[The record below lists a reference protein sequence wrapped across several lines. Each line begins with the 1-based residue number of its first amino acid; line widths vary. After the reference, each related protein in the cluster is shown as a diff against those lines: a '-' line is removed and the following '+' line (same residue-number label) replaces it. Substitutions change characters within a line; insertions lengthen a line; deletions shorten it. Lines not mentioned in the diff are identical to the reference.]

1 MCFCV
6 DCFSDAAERKGGRVD
21 RILSHVSPSSAVPRN
36 LLGDLNLTRIED
48 GCAPGQIP
56 WCAEVHP
63 EPQQAVAASPV
74 AAPPASGAKSI
85 AMQVIDDETDELDKI
100 AADLWANPEVGYEEV
115 YAHDRVATFLE
126 ERGLEVQRSY
136 LGINTALRAEFRNG
150 DGPTVGIQCEYDAL
164 PGIGHACGH
173 NLICEASVG
182 AFLGVKAALEAG
194 ECSGGVVLYGTPAE
208 EQQGGKIEILNRH
221 GYADIDVAIMAHPS
235 PGMMLYPG
243 MLAREM
249 LKVTYHGVNAHAA
262 SNPWQGVNA
271 LDATVQG
278 YTNVA
283 MMRQQFKPSWRVHG
297 VITDGG
303 TEPNIIPA
311 ISSSRWYIRAP
322 NMQDLAELH
331 AKVRFVDCQFA
342 LIAALMFD

>member
-1 MCFCV
+1 
-6 DCFSDAAERKGGRVD
+6 
-21 RILSHVSPSSAVPRN
+21 
-36 LLGDLNLTRIED
+36 
-48 GCAPGQIP
+48 
-56 WCAEVHP
+56 
-63 EPQQAVAASPV
+63 
-74 AAPPASGAKSI
+74 
-85 AMQVIDDETDELDKI
+85 
-100 AADLWANPEVGYEEV
+100 
-115 YAHDRVATFLE
+115 
-126 ERGLEVQRSY
+126 
-136 LGINTALRAEFRNG
+136 
-150 DGPTVGIQCEYDAL
+150 
-164 PGIGHACGH
+164 
-173 NLICEASVG
+173 
-182 AFLGVKAALEAG
+182 
-194 ECSGGVVLYGTPAE
+194 
-208 EQQGGKIEILNRH
+208 
-221 GYADIDVAIMAHPS
+221 
-235 PGMMLYPG
+235 

-322 NMQDLAELH
+322 NMKDLAELH